1 MIRCI
6 ACTVFT
12 LVGLVGCNFSQSPV
26 TCVIGQG
33 GGSGGWFAKYTLKPS
48 QPTGLCSQK
57 SGEGLGIRKYFPDGQ
72 KPLVVVRTDTLG
84 MIALA
89 TPDPDPT
96 HSPNSTGNLTQDAP
110 DANNLCTIPTLTKA
124 EQNVGGSDIAY
135 EWSDVKFVVR
145 ANVPG
150 TQMSATLRYTEGGC
164 TAEYK
169 AVGMQPNADCFQV
182 DSQGAP
188 VLDAMGNQIPDD
200 TRCGPGSFPQTNV
213 NPDFAVKCDAVLF
226 KCVLTSD
233 PPALKPGVQ

>member
-1 MIRCI
+1 
-6 ACTVFT
+6 
-12 LVGLVGCNFSQSPV
+12 
-26 TCVIGQG
+26 
-33 GGSGGWFAKYTLKPS
+33 
-48 QPTGLCSQK
+48 
-57 SGEGLGIRKYFPDGQ
+57 
-72 KPLVVVRTDTLG
+72 
-84 MIALA
+84 
-89 TPDPDPT
+89 
-96 HSPNSTGNLTQDAP
+96 
-110 DANNLCTIPTLTKA
+110 LTKA